1 MCEKFATYYYFVYI
15 CNIDEPKYNI
25 QQDYTFMIRRIT
37 LFWILLLAM
46 PFVALA
52 KDFLVVDFGAKGNG
66 VTDDASAIQKTID
79 ACSQAGGGNVV
90 FSANHTFLSGPVE
103 LQSNVNIVLETH
115 SVWKANPDESIYR
128 KSAFGKNEGEGMM

>member
-1 MCEKFATYYYFVYI
+1 
-15 CNIDEPKYNI
+15 
-25 QQDYTFMIRRIT
+25 MIKRII

-103 LQSNVNIVLETH
+103 LKSNVNIVLETH

-128 KSAFGKNEGEGMM
+128 KSAFGKNEGEGMMWIWAKDIENLSFSGHGTIHGNGIQFMGAE

>member
-1 MCEKFATYYYFVYI
+1 MDI
-15 CNIDEPKYNI
+15 
-25 QQDYTFMIRRIT
+25 
-37 LFWILLLAM
+37 
-46 PFVALA
+46 ALA

-103 LQSNVNIVLETH
+103 LKSNVNIVWRPIPSGKRILM
-115 SVWKANPDESIYR
+115 KASI
-128 KSAFGKNEGEGMM
+128 GKCLWQE